1 MSKIEEAFRGLGRT
15 EKVRFISQNIEYA
28 NAVAVASYVKGYL
41 FDVLND
47 VGDDEYIAAYL
58 REKGYEVK
66 KQEQSSNRYIN
77 KRIMNE
83 RTIQIDVIG
92 KIEGTQFMKC
102 KLYTNENIVIIMMNE
117 FDYERLKEEGIFI
130 RDGKSRD
137 SAGVLNTTNTFI
149 EKN

>member
-66 KQEQSSNRYIN
+66 KQEESSNRYIN